1 MAESKSDW
9 VDFKSV
15 KSAVSME
22 MVLGY
27 YGIEIRKVNRSS
39 WRGKCPL
46 PTHTGDSE
54 SSFSMNSDKNAW
66 ACHVGSCVKAR
77 DGRKGGNVLDF
88 VAVMEGCTIRDA
100 ALKLQ
105 NWFSVEASNERPVD
119 YVPSRDR
126 KKSDDKKL
134 VREKKDEPVED
145 STSDVEDDTQEVNQ
159 PLEFTLK
166 SIDGSHPYI
175 KKRGIKEGT
184 AEFFGIGFFYGKG
197 SMAGRIVIPI
207 HSETG
212 DLIGYAGRA
221 VDDELA
227 KSDGKYKT
235 PFKKSLVLF
244 NLHRVLETKSREV
257 ILVEGFFDTMKV
269 HQAGF
274 PFVVSLMGS
283 VLSEHQERLLVEN
296 FDSVILLL
304 DGDEAGRS
312 ATSEIAL
319 RLVRKVF
326 VRVIEMPEGKQ
337 PDELSSV
344 ELQKFLKR
352 LEGGA

>member
-1 MAESKSDW
+1 
-9 VDFKSV
+9 
-15 KSAVSME
+15 
-22 MVLGY
+22 
-27 YGIEIRKVNRSS
+27 VNRSS

-54 SSFSMNSDKNAW
+54 SSFSMNTDKNAW
-66 ACHVGSCVKAR
+66 ACHVGSCVKTR

-88 VAVMEGCTIRDA
+88 VAVMEGCAIRDA

-105 NWFSVEASNERPVD
+105 NWFKVEASNERPAD

-145 STSDVEDDTQEVNQ
+145 SPPDVEDDTQEEMVNQ
-159 PLEFTLK
+159 PLEFQLK
-166 SIDGSHPYI
+166 SINASHPYI

-197 SMAGRIVIPI
+197 SMAERLVIPI
-207 HSETG
+207 HNEEG
-212 DLIGYAGRA
+212 ELIAYAGRA
-221 VDDELA
+221 VDDEVEP
-227 KSDGKYKT
+227 KYKV
-235 PFKKSLVLF
+235 PAGFRKSLVLF
-244 NLHRVLETKSREV
+244 NYHRAKSSVNRRVV
-257 ILVEGFFDTMKV
+257 IVTEGFFDSMKIY
-269 HQAGF
+269 QAGF
-274 PFVVSLMGS
+274 PNVVALMGS
-283 VLSEHQERLLVEN
+283 VLSEHQEHLLVEN

-326 VRVIEMPEGKQ
+326 VQVIEIPEGKQ
-337 PDELSSV
+337 PDQLSSE

>member
-1 MAESKSDW
+1 MAESKSEW

-46 PTHTGDSE
+46 PTHAGDSE

-66 ACHVGSCVKAR
+66 ACHVASCVKAR

-88 VAVMEGCTIRDA
+88 VAVMGGCSVRDA

-105 NWFSVEASNERPVD
+105 NWFSVEASNERPAD

-126 KKSDDKKL
+126 KKSDSKKL
-134 VREKKDEPVED
+134 VREKKDELVED

-159 PLEFTLK
+159 PLEFELK
-166 SIDGSHPYI
+166 SIDTSHPYI
-175 KKRGIKEGT
+175 RKRGIKEGT
-184 AEFFGIGFFYGKG
+184 AEHFGIGFFYGKG
-197 SMAGRIVIPI
+197 SMAERLVIPI
-207 HSETG
+207 HNEEG
-212 DLIGYAGRA
+212 ELIAYAGRA
-221 VDDELA
+221 IDDKTEP
-227 KSDGKYKT
+227 KYKV
-235 PFKKSLVLF
+235 PAGFRKSLVLF
-244 NLHRVLETKSREV
+244 NLHRAENSNDRVV
-257 ILVEGFFDTMKV
+257 LVEGFFDVMKV

-283 VLSEHQERLLVEN
+283 VLSEHQEHLLVEN

-326 VRVIEMPEGKQ
+326 VQVIEIPEGKQ
-337 PDELSSV
+337 PDQLSSE